1 MAATTARLLLCAT
14 LAAGVDVRSYYKDS
28 SPQMLAKELYVRGV
42 ECDGCTGDQMIDKLV
57 EHAYDAVDPELEAMY
72 AEEMKYKKHVNQLN
86 MTKSALINQIN
97 ASEGGTLSESR
108 AERVWN
114 TFNLSLHSGA
124 ITFLDNG
131 TMQFS
136 MPLTH
141 HAAAYGVPDV
151 ACDLIEE
158 MFLRMRSVYAS
169 RVPRKIRRRLEARL
183 EYAADSGL
191 IYGLVAIFGTLLLVD
206 IATSTFDVTRS
217 GAAAVDNKKED

>member
-1 MAATTARLLLCAT
+1 MVSPSDTLKSEIQAAEAEGDIEGEIGGYSKSNSAWEISTHM
-14 LAAGVDVRSYYKDS
+14 KINH
-28 SPQMLAKELYVRGV
+28 RG
-42 ECDGCTGDQMIDKLV
+42 E
-57 EHAYDAVDPELEAMY
+57 
-72 AEEMKYKKHVNQLN
+72 VNQLN

-217 GAAAVDNKKED
+217 GAAAVAKKED